1 MKLDER
7 LDLAPVGY
15 LVMDHDLRIMEI
27 NKMMMKIA
35 GIENVPI
42 HMHELLT
49 IPSQIYFQ
57 TYFIPTIITHG
68 AVSEMVLKLKN
79 PSGPVP
85 VLMNSKKS
93 NGFFECAFMQ
103 MPMRS
108 EYENELLNAK
118 REAERVSQATKEA
131 NQKLTLL
138 LNRVESKQAELNV
151 LNSRLKELTV
161 TDDLTE
167 LKNRRYLEECLPGLM
182 DKGTLTLLLI
192 DIDFFKKI
200 NDEFGHHAGDIILQ
214 ELARMLD
221 SLSGD
226 AGFAARIGG
235 EEFVVV
241 LPEISQS
248 ETVAIA
254 EEIRKSIEVKEWPYG
269 QVTVSIGVA
278 KSAKGMVL
286 SRLLKIADVALYN
299 SKNEGRNRITVAS
312 SC

>member
-1 MKLDER
+1 MDEQ

-15 LVMDHDLRIMEI
+15 VVIDQDLRILEI

-42 HMHELLT
+42 YMHELLT
-49 IPSQIYFQ
+49 ISSQIYFQ

-79 PSGPVP
+79 PSGAVP
-85 VLMNSKKS
+85 VLMNTKKS

-118 REAERVSQATKEA
+118 REAERISQATEEA
-131 NQKLTLL
+131 NQKLILL
-138 LNRVESKQAELNV
+138 LNKVEFKQAELNV
-151 LNSRLKELTV
+151 LNSHLHELTV
-161 TDDLTE
+161 TDVLTN
-167 LKNRRYLEECLPGLM
+167 LKNRRYLEEFLPGLM

-200 NDEFGHHAGDIILQ
+200 NDVFGHHAGDIVLQ
-214 ELARMLD
+214 ELARMLE
-221 SLSGD
+221 SLIGD

-248 ETVAIA
+248 ETEVIA
-254 EEIRKSIEVKEWPYG
+254 EEIRKSIEVKNWSYG
-269 QVTVSIGVA
+269 QMTVSIGVA
-278 KSAKGMVL
+278 KSAKGMEL
-286 SRLLKIADVALYN
+286 SSLLKIADVALYN
-299 SKNEGRNRITVAS
+299 SKNEGRNRVTVAS
-312 SC
+312 SS